1 MQAHPLTTGWARHA
15 LPSTCAGLLTRLL
28 RSSPNRGLFGTHK
41 GCGEGHELSLL
52 SKGSKSAIRAL
63 LFNCLWATQGSHREK
78 GLRTI
83 FAACCLPGYAFF
95 PIFLPTHRV
104 NNRHPY
110 SPSNGCPSR
119 VDELVKVAALMIKY
133 ENESGQARRGT
144 LSSCIMV
151 HLVLLR
157 CAGASVPP

>member
-1 MQAHPLTTGWARHA
+1 MNRYCTGWARHA
-15 LPSTCAGLLTRLL
+15 LPSTCAGLITHLL

-63 LFNCLWATQGSHREK
+63 LFNCLRATKRSFREK

-104 NNRHPY
+104 IFGHPY
-110 SPSNGCPSR
+110 SHSNGCPSR
-119 VDELVKVAALMIKY
+119 VDELVKMAAMIIKY